1 MKINQN
7 IVIDFNNQ
15 VDSLR
20 TKLIGQPIP
29 DFCNTEEKENIFFKL
44 QTQHIN
50 RLEIARRI
58 FNEYAENGIVKI
70 PD

>member
-7 IVIDFNNQ
+7 IVIDFNDQ

-44 QTQHIN
+44 QTCIEVSLHV
-50 RLEIARRI
+50 
-58 FNEYAENGIVKI
+58 GKI
-70 PD
+70 RD